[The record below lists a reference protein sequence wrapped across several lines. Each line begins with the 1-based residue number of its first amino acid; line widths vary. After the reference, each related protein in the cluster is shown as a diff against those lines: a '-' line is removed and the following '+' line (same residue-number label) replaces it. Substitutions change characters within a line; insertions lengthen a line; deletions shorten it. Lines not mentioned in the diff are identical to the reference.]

1 MTKLTPITPPVKRRV
16 SFFEGHFI
24 FSNSFFEVSKNLM
37 RAIAKLFYHIIEMMN
52 LFNGQSSRK
61 IAPGY
66 LVYLQNML
74 ISLLFTNPVVF
85 LTLALALMFSLS
97 LHEFAHAYMAL
108 RQGDPTAKYAG
119 RLTLNPL
126 VHLDT
131 FGTLF
136 LLFAG
141 FGWAKPVPI
150 NPRNFRD
157 PKKGLSL
164 VSIAG
169 PGMNFILAITSCLL
183 LKIPFFSG
191 GLFSAFL
198 YYFAFYNAGLGF
210 FNLLPIAPL
219 DGFKFVSG
227 ILPSNLSWQWEQLAP
242 YGMFLLLILISTNA
256 FSRILLPLMEGFLGL
271 FGL

>member
-1 MTKLTPITPPVKRRV
+1 
-16 SFFEGHFI
+16 
-24 FSNSFFEVSKNLM
+24 
-37 RAIAKLFYHIIEMMN
+37 
-52 LFNGQSSRK
+52 
-61 IAPGY
+61 
-66 LVYLQNML
+66 
-74 ISLLFTNPVVF
+74 
-85 LTLALALMFSLS
+85 
-97 LHEFAHAYMAL
+97 MAF
-108 RQGDPTAKYAG
+108 RQGDSTAKYAG

-126 VHLDT
+126 AHLDP

-150 NPRNFRD
+150 NPLNFHD
-157 PKKGLSL
+157 SKKGLAL

-169 PGMNFILAITSCLL
+169 PAMNFILAVTSCLL

-191 GLFSAFL
+191 GLFSSFL
-198 YYFAFYNAGLGF
+198 YYFAFYNVGLGF

-242 YGMFLLLILISTNA
+242 YGMFLLLILVLTNA
-256 FSRILLPLMEGFLGL
+256 LGGVLFPLMKGFLGL
-271 FGL
+271 FGM